1 MWFLANYTMCSC
13 LCTLLRN
20 VTYKLFVVYV
30 NIAHLLCGL
39 IIDFQMSK
47 KGAVGLV
54 SYMR

>member
-1 MWFLANYTMCSC
+1 MWFLANYTMCSYV
-13 LCTLLRN
+13 CTLLRK

-39 IIDFQMSK
+39 IIDFQISK

-54 SYMR
+54 SYIR